1 MGSRVKG
8 NPPRKRGPKP
18 ERPPG
23 PWEANVGKSL
33 KKPVRG
39 GGWPEGWNYGSF
51 ATLHMTWP
59 VWATEHAKSLDL
71 FNDPS
76 APYKFPFEQAQHIDA
91 YDNGR

>member
-39 GGWPEGWNYGSF
+39 GGWLQPPN
-51 ATLHMTWP
+51 
-59 VWATEHAKSLDL
+59 K
-71 FNDPS
+71 
-76 APYKFPFEQAQHIDA
+76 K
-91 YDNGR
+91 GRGGR